1 MPKFQERDEDLENE
15 LNRGALWA
23 ITYGDLMSY
32 LMIFFL
38 LLFVTSTSK
47 DIRAQFGMHAV
58 EEEFGKKTETVSEI
72 FSKHGIQQIAKI
84 TVSASRI
91 RITFLEPV
99 LYDMGKAEL
108 KPSSLPHLK
117 KLANV
122 LIELPNT
129 IQIEGHADNIRMGP
143 HSKYASN
150 WELSAARAFAV
161 LSFLMKSGVPPERLS
176 ALGYGEYQ
184 PVESND
190 TPEGRAA
197 NRRMEINIMRQETE

>member
-38 LLFVTSTSK
+38 LLFVSSTSK
-47 DIRAQFGMHAV
+47 DIMAQFSMHAV
-58 EEEFGKKTETVSEI
+58 EEEFGKETETVSEI

-91 RITFLEPV
+91 RITFLSPV

-108 KPSSLPHLK
+108 KSSSFPHLK
-117 KLANV
+117 KLADV

-129 IQIEGHADNIRMGP
+129 IQIEGHTDNIRMGP

-190 TPEGRAA
+190 TPEGRSA
-197 NRRMEINIMRQETE
+197 NRRIEVNIMRQEVE